1 MTKSN
6 AETPRDAA
14 GEILADMLAV
24 ASGDAAAVDETV
36 VVGQPASE
44 VSLPLAIGKARSAGS
59 DAPDVRPVARTDTA
73 SCCEST
79 FAHPSAA
86 SSGPAIRSWPRDA

>member
-36 VVGQPASE
+36 VVNQPASE
-44 VSLPLAIGKARSAGS
+44 DGGRQPAGERVG
-59 DAPDVRPVARTDTA
+59 D
-73 SCCEST
+73 
-79 FAHPSAA
+79 
-86 SSGPAIRSWPRDA
+86 

>member
-24 ASGDAAAVDETV
+24 ASGDAEAVDEIV
-36 VVGQPASE
+36 VVN
-44 VSLPLAIGKARSAGS
+44 
-59 DAPDVRPVARTDTA
+59 
-73 SCCEST
+73 
-79 FAHPSAA
+79 
-86 SSGPAIRSWPRDA
+86 